1 MPPDQPVT
9 DRDRIAQLMVLVRGD
24 LRQTEAA
31 ARSGLSQPS
40 ISKAET
46 GRSTPQPAAAESYA
60 RALGAP
66 AALRRELVELC
77 RAAQA
82 ELITSQNRI
91 VRRGPEIQRRIRLLE
106 SQSDVIRSWQPEI
119 VPGLMQSWDYTL
131 AVIER
136 PTTPKWERER
146 RARLALLDDAD
157 RRFLQLVAE
166 SVLRYVIGSDAIM
179 RAQREHLIA
188 LSRGPNI
195 RLGVLPFGP
204 PLPPP
209 PPGFHLYADRM
220 AVSETIAGTNFL
232 DERADLDAYRA
243 AWDRLDAAALHGD
256 AARDLI
262 GSIR

>member
-1 MPPDQPVT
+1 MPAQPAPS
-9 DRDRIAQLMVLVRGD
+9 RDRIARLLLLVRGE

-31 ARSGLSQPS
+31 ARSGLSQPA

-46 GRSTPQPAAAESYA
+46 GRATPRPEVAESYA

-66 AALRRELVELC
+66 ATVRRELVELC
-77 RAAQA
+77 RAAQS
-82 ELITSQNRI
+82 EHITSQNRI

-119 VPGLMQSWDYTL
+119 VPGLLQSWDYTL
-131 AVIER
+131 AVIGR

-146 RARLALLDDAD
+146 RARLALLDDQG
-157 RRFLQLVAE
+157 RRFLQLVSE
-166 SVLRYVIGSDAIM
+166 GVLRYVIGSASIM
-179 RAQREHLIA
+179 REQREHLIT
-188 LSRGPNI
+188 LSRRDHV

-204 PLPPP
+204 ALPPP

-232 DERADLDAYRA
+232 DEHADLDAYRKE
-243 AWDRLDAAALHGD
+243 WERLDAAALHD
-256 AARDLI
+256 DEARDLI
-262 GSIR
+262 AAIR